1 MVGTSEGAVYRIFP
15 RCLRFSWDAARLL
28 LFSETVTRSSTPY
41 LLAAAL
47 IATLVGC
54 GAGSQD
60 PAPVADA
67 GTSVGPR
74 DGAADVTG
82 TSTATCP
89 GAPDFSSAAACNTVV
104 NDATAV
110 AFTAGAG
117 SAPTFTGGTIV
128 DGVYHAAKAEA
139 WGASTGTGRRMT
151 IVVLEGGTK
160 FYYSGEVLTEQGGVG
175 TTIVAT
181 TSASTVGNQLKQTTL
196 CLTGSAQIPD
206 AESYTATSSE
216 LVLSIT
222 QGSVVSVT
230 TYARVGCP

>member
-1 MVGTSEGAVYRIFP
+1 VVGTSAGAVYRIFP
-15 RCLRFSWDAARLL
+15 RCLRFSWDAASLL
-28 LFSETVTRSSTPY
+28 LFSEAATSSSTKY

-54 GAGSQD
+54 GADSQD

-67 GTSVGPR
+67 GSPVGPR
-74 DGAADVTG
+74 DGAADVTA

-89 GAPDFSSAAACNTVV
+89 GAPDFSSAA
-104 NDATAV
+104 
-110 AFTAGAG
+110 AG

-181 TSASTVGNQLKQTTL
+181 TSASTGGNQLNQTTL
-196 CLTGSAQIPD
+196 RLTGSAQIPA
-206 AESYTATSSE
+206 AESYTATSSG

-222 QGSVVSVT
+222 
-230 TYARVGCP
+230 